1 MIKESIELSA
11 STPSFLECVLDN
23 SDFVN
28 DYHTIREISVV
39 DGKLVTKFHLRLF
52 WNTNL
57 IPEYEGIYT
66 SIDFNSLKPEDIKKG
81 LMKYLSIKNLVKAP
95 MCTVGSLLKM
105 TKYFIKV
112 KKTMNNDFINVLC
125 KSM

>member
-112 KKTMNNDFINVLC
+112 KKTMDDDFINTVTN
-125 KSM
+125 SD

>member
-1 MIKESIELSA
+1 MRKESIELSA

-39 DGKLVTKFHLRLF
+39 DGKLVTKFHLRIF
-52 WNTNL
+52 YNTDFV
-57 IPEYEGIYT
+57 PEYKCVYT
-66 SIDFNSLKPEDIKKG
+66 SIDFNSLEPEDIKKG
-81 LMKYLSIKNLVKAP
+81 LSKFLSIHNLIKPTLSIVN
-95 MCTVGSLLKM
+95 GLLKM

-112 KKTMNNDFINVLC
+112 KKTMDDDFINTVTN
-125 KSM
+125 SD